1 MENGVKRKQVPH
13 LLVIMVLKSLLKVV
27 LILLFT
33 FRKNRVLLKGQK
45 MKFQL
50 ILILRE
56 ESIQIINLVIT
67 IKFKQQL
74 IFKLNLLKFHHSIN
88 QIHQIKIQI
97 QVKHK
102 NLFNQHLLN
111 FSLVAVETVK
121 LMNINEC
128 ILHLK

>member
-88 QIHQIKIQI
+88 QIHQIKIRI

-111 FSLVAVETVK
+111 YSLVAVETVK